1 MFTNHSVRLAFFAG
15 ILASL
20 VATVASAQTQFTF
33 RDAGD
38 EAGLFPH
45 VAKIAG
51 HSVAWG
57 DIDGDGWPDLYVA
70 TFGGHPYDSKPNQLF
85 RNVRGKFQ
93 LDDQPQLRIFG
104 RASGCVFADFDNDGD
119 LDLYLSN
126 HAMDGKAYGQPHY
139 GAPNALFRNDGS
151 GKFTDISAASG
162 TCPPAF
168 TARSATVLD
177 YDGDG
182 LLDLLVGECFVQG
195 GEGRSKLFR
204 NRGDLKF
211 DDVSRAVGLPE
222 RIVGLG
228 VAAADVNGDGWPDI
242 FFAGRDALK
251 LGKDRG
257 NRLLVN
263 DRQGHFR
270 EVPATHADFA
280 WEYKDTLDDT
290 ACGIA
295 FGDVNRDGLPD
306 LVIGQH
312 FDRPWFTGGVP
323 VRLYL
328 HRGIS
333 DGWPKYEEVTASA
346 GLIPL
351 PMKGPHVEIQD
362 FDNDGWP
369 DVYVGI
375 IKFAGSNPYPVI
387 FKNQGV
393 AGPVPQF
400 REDALAVNDFPT
412 AEDRQSGDVG
422 AFFTRMEKEGKIVYM
437 APGPSADFNRDGR
450 LDLFL
455 ANWWVNSRSLLLQNE
470 TPSGHWLDVAMTAG
484 KGVNRLGIGTVVRL
498 YAAGQLGQP
507 AGLIGTREISA
518 GYGYASGQEAIAH
531 FGLGKLDECD
541 VALILP
547 HGKGRLE
554 RRGVKAD
561 QRLIVEN

>member
-1 MFTNHSVRLAFFAG
+1 MWMALLAGLIASSDRA
-15 ILASL
+15 LAL
-20 VATVASAQTQFTF
+20 TQFTF
-33 RDAGD
+33 RDVGD

-51 HSVAWG
+51 HSAAWG
-57 DIDGDGWPDLYVA
+57 DIDADGWPDLYVA

-85 RNVRGKFQ
+85 RNIRGKFQ

-126 HAMDGKAYGQPHY
+126 HAIDGKPYGQPHY
-139 GAPNALFRNDGS
+139 GAPNALFRNDGGGQFS
-151 GKFTDISAASG
+151 DVSAASG
-162 TCPPAF
+162 TCPSGF

-195 GEGRSKLFR
+195 GEGRSKLFQ
-204 NRGDLKF
+204 NRGNLKF
-211 DDVSRAVGLPE
+211 DDVSRAAALPE

-228 VAAADVNGDGWPDI
+228 VAAGDVNGDGWPDI

-251 LGKDRG
+251 LGRDRG
-257 NRLLVN
+257 NRLFLN
-263 DRQGHFR
+263 DRQGRFR
-270 EVPATHADFA
+270 EVAATHADFT

-290 ACGIA
+290 ACGVA

-306 LVIGQH
+306 ILIGQH

-328 HRGIS
+328 HRGMH
-333 DGWPKYEEVTASA
+333 DGWPKYEEVTAAA
-346 GLIPL
+346 GLKPL
-351 PMKGPHVEIQD
+351 PMKGPHVEVQD

-375 IKFAGSNPYPVI
+375 VKFAAGKPYPVI
-387 FKNQGV
+387 FRNLGV
-393 AGPVPQF
+393 PGGLPQF

-412 AEDRQSGDVG
+412 AEDRQTGDVG
-422 AFFTRMEKEGKIVYM
+422 AFFTRLEKEQKIVYM

-455 ANWWVNSRSLLLQNE
+455 ANWWVNSRSLLLENE
-470 TPSGHWLDVAMTAG
+470 TPSGHWLDVTVTAAQ
-484 KGVNRLGIGTVVRL
+484 GVNRMGIGTIVRI
-498 YAAGQLGQP
+498 YESGKLGQP
-507 AGLIGTREISA
+507 AALIGAREISA
-518 GYGYASGQEAIAH
+518 GYGYASGQEAVAH
-531 FGLGKLDECD
+531 FGLGKADQCD
-541 VALILP
+541 VELVLP
-547 HGKGRLE
+547 HGKGRIE
-554 RRGVKAD
+554 RRGIRAD
-561 QRLIVEN
+561 RRLIVEN

>member
-1 MFTNHSVRLAFFAG
+1 MTRRQTRSLIFLAAIVLAVGAGTVR
-15 ILASL
+15 
-20 VATVASAQTQFTF
+20 AQTQFTF
-33 RDAGD
+33 RDTGD
-38 EAGLFPH
+38 EAGLFPD
-45 VAKIAG
+45 VARIAG

-57 DIDGDGWPDLYVA
+57 DVDGDGWPDLYVA

-139 GAPNALFRNDGS
+139 GAPNAMFRNDGA
-151 GKFTDISAASG
+151 GKLVDISAASG
-162 TCPPAF
+162 TCPPNF

-182 LLDLLVGECFVQG
+182 YLDLLVGECYVQG

-204 NRGDLKF
+204 NRGDLRF
-211 DDVSRAVGLPE
+211 DDVSRAIGLPE

-228 VAAADVNGDGWPDI
+228 VAAGDVNGDGWPDI
-242 FFAGRDALK
+242 ILAGRDAAK

-257 NRLLVN
+257 NRMFVN

-270 EVPATHADFA
+270 EVPAAYADFT

-290 ACGIA
+290 ACGVC

-306 LVIGQH
+306 VVIGQH

-333 DGWPKYEEVTASA
+333 DGWPKYEEVTAAA
-346 GLIPL
+346 GLKPL

-375 IKFAGSNPYPVI
+375 VKFAAGKPYPVI
-387 FKNQGV
+387 FKNQKAV
-393 AGPVPQF
+393 GPLPQF

-412 AEDRQSGDVG
+412 EADRKDSDVG
-422 AFFTRMEKEGKIVYM
+422 AFFARMEKEQKIVYM
-437 APGPSADFNRDGR
+437 APGPSCDYDRDGR
-450 LDLFL
+450 LDIFL
-455 ANWWVNSRSLLLQNE
+455 ANWWVNSRSLLLKNE
-470 TPSGHWLDVAMTAG
+470 TSSGHWLDVAVQG
-484 KGVNRLGIGTVVRL
+484 GGGLNRMGIGTVVRI
-498 YAAGQLGQP
+498 YEADRLGQP
-507 AGLIGTREISA
+507 AALITTREICA

-531 FGLGKLDECD
+531 FGLGDLAKCD
-541 VALILP
+541 LELILP
-547 HGKGRLE
+547 HGKGRIE

-561 QRLIVEN
+561 QRLVVAP

>member
-1 MFTNHSVRLAFFAG
+1 MPTQIEFRLILFAG
-15 ILASL
+15 LMIGFAP
-20 VATVASAQTQFTF
+20 AAQAQTQFTF
-33 RDAGD
+33 RDVGD

-51 HSVAWG
+51 HSAAWG

-85 RNVRGKFQ
+85 RNVRGRFQ

-126 HAMDGKAYGQPHY
+126 HAIDGKPYGQPHY
-139 GAPNALFRNDGS
+139 GAPNALFRNEGS
-151 GKFTDISAASG
+151 GKFTDVSAASG
-162 TCPPAF
+162 TCPSGF

-195 GEGRSKLFR
+195 GEGRSKLFH
-204 NRGDLKF
+204 NQGNLKF
-211 DDVSRAVGLPE
+211 DDVSSAAGLPE

-228 VAAADVNGDGWPDI
+228 VAAGDIDGDGWPDI

-251 LGKDRG
+251 LGRDRG
-257 NRLLVN
+257 NRLFLN

-270 EVPATHADFA
+270 EVPAAHADFS

-290 ACGIA
+290 ACGVS

-306 LVIGQH
+306 ILIGQH

-328 HRGIS
+328 HRGMS
-333 DGWPKYEEVTASA
+333 DGWPKYEEITAAA
-346 GLIPL
+346 GLNPL

-369 DVYVGI
+369 DVYVDI
-375 IKFAGSNPYPVI
+375 VKFAAGKPYPVI
-387 FKNQGV
+387 FRNLGV
-393 AGPVPQF
+393 AGGLPMF

-412 AEDRQSGDVG
+412 AEDRQTGDVG
-422 AFFTRMEKEGKIVYM
+422 AFFTRLEKEQKIVYM
-437 APGPSADFNRDGR
+437 APGPSADFNREDR

-470 TPSGHWLDVAMTAG
+470 TPAGHWLDVALSASR
-484 KGVNRLGIGTVVRL
+484 GVNRMGIGTVVRV
-498 YAAGQLGQP
+498 YDSGKLGQP
-507 AGLIGTREISA
+507 SSLIGAREISA
-518 GYGYASGQEAIAH
+518 GYGYASGQEAVAH
-531 FGLGKLDECD
+531 FGLGKAEQCD
-541 VALILP
+541 VELILP
-547 HGKGRLE
+547 HGKGRIE
-554 RRGVKAD
+554 RRGTRAD
-561 QRLIVEN
+561 QRLIVEY